1 MRPAAALRGALCTGA
16 AVLLGGC
23 GGGDKPSEPLPKAPA
38 AMGLTSAAFQDG
50 GTIPTRFTCSG
61 RDFSPPLRW
70 SEVPRGTRAFAVLM
84 QDVDADRFLHWGVLD
99 IPSALR
105 RLAEGRVP
113 PETVE
118 TKNSF
123 GDTGWGGPCPPIGRH
138 RYFHRLHALDTLLPA
153 LGDDADR
160 AALDAAMAGHVLATA
175 ELMGTYQL
183 ERLERTER

>member
-1 MRPAAALRGALCTGA
+1 VKPAAALRGALCTGA
-16 AVLLGGC
+16 AVLLAGC

-70 SEVPRGTRAFAVLM
+70 SEVPGGTRAFAVLM
-84 QDVDADRFLHWGVLD
+84 QDVDAERFLHWGVLD

-113 PETVE
+113 PEAVE

-123 GDTGWGGPCPPIGRH
+123 GDTGWGGPCPPEGDEPHRYVFAVYALNQTVGLDSGASPDDVQNAVADHAIGRG
-138 RYFHRLHALDTLLPA
+138 TLTGLF
-153 LGDDADR
+153 GR
-160 AALDAAMAGHVLATA
+160 G
-175 ELMGTYQL
+175 
-183 ERLERTER
+183 

>member
-1 MRPAAALRGALCTGA
+1 VKPAAALRGALCTGA
-16 AVLLGGC
+16 AVLLAGC

-50 GTIPTRFTCSG
+50 GTIPMRFTCSG

-84 QDVDADRFLHWGVLD
+84 QDVDADRFLHWSVLD

-123 GDTGWGGPCPPIGRH
+123 GDTGWGGPCPPEGDKPHHYVFAVYALNQTLGLDGGASPDDVQSAVADHAIGRG
-138 RYFHRLHALDTLLPA
+138 TLTGLF
-153 LGDDADR
+153 GR
-160 AALDAAMAGHVLATA
+160 G
-175 ELMGTYQL
+175 
-183 ERLERTER
+183 